1 MPSEAVDVDVGQL
14 DGRRLSSSPV
24 VVDLEAMIRRLLD
37 TKFRASPALID
48 EVDSVGTRGRW
59 VHGRPARSADAR
71 GFMSNAREKSLQE
84 AADVLGRHEHA
95 FDEPESVQ
103 LMASVRAAGL
113 LTDDEWQEVL
123 VWLDEADDDSDGPD
137 GMSPDD
143 DPRTADWIR
152 IAGAQRL
159 SGHMLPSW
167 AGLWLWWIGH
177 DRDFETWWGPIGEAA
192 ESLGIQ
198 KFDVD
203 W

>member
-143 DPRTADWIR
+143 DPRNADWIR

>member
-1 MPSEAVDVDVGQL
+1 
-14 DGRRLSSSPV
+14 
-24 VVDLEAMIRRLLD
+24 
-37 TKFRASPALID
+37 
-48 EVDSVGTRGRW
+48 
-59 VHGRPARSADAR
+59 
-71 GFMSNAREKSLQE
+71 
-84 AADVLGRHEHA
+84 VLGRHEHA

-143 DPRTADWIR
+143 DPRNADWIR

>member
-24 VVDLEAMIRRLLD
+24 AVDLEAMIRRLLD

-143 DPRTADWIR
+143 DPRNADWIR

>member
-143 DPRTADWIR
+143 DPRNADWIR

-198 KFDVD
+198 KFNVD
-203 W
+203 S

>member
-1 MPSEAVDVDVGQL
+1 
-14 DGRRLSSSPV
+14 
-24 VVDLEAMIRRLLD
+24 
-37 TKFRASPALID
+37 
-48 EVDSVGTRGRW
+48 
-59 VHGRPARSADAR
+59 
-71 GFMSNAREKSLQE
+71 MSNAREKSLQE

-143 DPRTADWIR
+143 DPRNADWIR

-198 KFDVD
+198 KFHVD